1 MQSDVCQE
9 YKKLTGWCISPK
21 YTSVAAWLQI
31 HEYRCL
37 PSNNVYTIKR
47 VPGRLACPP
56 PGGASEGDKEV
67 QDRIN
72 RAAESVHGGDRPV
85 RQLVREDNREQREL
99 GDSKEEIAIPVVR
112 RSTGSAMIRWTEESG
127 PGAVET
133 RAASRAI

>member
-9 YKKLTGWCISPK
+9 YKNITGWCILHK

-47 VPGRLACPP
+47 VSSRLACPP
-56 PGGASEGDKEV
+56 PGGAPEGVKEV
-67 QDRIN
+67 QDCIN
-72 RAAESVHGGDRPV
+72 RAAESVHGGDGPV
-85 RQLVREDNREQREL
+85 RQLVREHDWAQREI

-112 RSTGSAMIRWTEESG
+112 RLARQ
-127 PGAVET
+127 
-133 RAASRAI
+133 